1 MGGVCVAGVEQAPG
15 AAVPL
20 SLVSRLETLAG
31 GAAAWFSH
39 ELIHAG
45 ALHRPVYFGLRLYTR
60 EICNSRK
67 TYSCN
72 DRKYLYR
79 VVPSGLRF

>member
-45 ALHRPVYFGLRLYTR
+45 ALHRPVYFGL
-60 EICNSRK
+60 
-67 TYSCN
+67 
-72 DRKYLYR
+72 
-79 VVPSGLRF
+79 